1 MMTKGTLIG
10 LLVLL
15 GPALQ
20 AQTTV
25 DYRLKTGLVSAL
37 GDMVNLSNK
46 HLGYFF
52 EAGANF
58 GLKEPDL
65 AFYGHVGHL
74 QVRRDTLDA
83 GNYADVKATWFGVDL
98 LYPVNRSFDL
108 FTGPTLASWDVTA
121 LTGPYEDTSWKL
133 GWRLGGRYAIT
144 PRWGVEGIY
153 NLSEYGRIQRKNRN
167 GSLRPVEALRPSWFT
182 VGVSCRF

>member
-1 MMTKGTLIG
+1 MKKSTIIG

-25 DYRLKTGLVSAL
+25 DYRLKTGLVSAV
-37 GDMVNLSNK
+37 GDMVNLTNK

-58 GLKEPDL
+58 GLKDPDL
-65 AFYGHVGHL
+65 AFYAHVGHL
-74 QVRRDTLDA
+74 QVRRDTFDA
-83 GNYADVKATWFGVDL
+83 GNYADVKNTWFGVDL
-98 LYPVNRSFDL
+98 LYPVNKQFDL
-108 FTGPTLASWDVTA
+108 FTGPTLNSWDVTA

-133 GWRLGGRYAIT
+133 GWRLGGRYAFGQH
-144 PRWGVEGIY
+144 WGVEGIY
-153 NLSEYGRIQRKNRN
+153 NFAEYARLQRKNRN
-167 GSLRPVEALRPSWFT
+167 GTLRPVEALNPSWFT
-182 VGVSCRF
+182 IGVSYKF